1 MKGTLSLLFLINF
14 SHSSDVAQMMR
25 MNGTNEIQ
33 KAIHEMND
41 GQISLFWGLILVA
54 LVLSMALSW
63 IAETFV

>member
-14 SHSSDVAQMMR
+14 SQSSDVAQMMR

-33 KAIHEMND
+33 KALHEMND
-41 GQISLFWGLILVA
+41 GQISLSWGLILVA

>member
-14 SHSSDVAQMMR
+14 SQSSDVAQMMR

-41 GQISLFWGLILVA
+41 WQISLSWGLILVA

>member
-14 SHSSDVAQMMR
+14 SQSSDVAQMMR

-41 GQISLFWGLILVA
+41 GQTSLSWGLILVA

>member
-14 SHSSDVAQMMR
+14 SQSSDVAQMMR

-41 GQISLFWGLILVA
+41 GQISLSWGLILVA

>member
-14 SHSSDVAQMMR
+14 SQSSDVAQMMR
-25 MNGTNEIQ
+25 MYGTNEIQ
-33 KAIHEMND
+33 KALHEMND
-41 GQISLFWGLILVA
+41 GQISLSWGLILVA

>member
-14 SHSSDVAQMMR
+14 SQSSDVAQMMR

-41 GQISLFWGLILVA
+41 GQISLSWGLILVV

>member
-1 MKGTLSLLFLINF
+1 MKGTLSLLFLIKF
-14 SHSSDVAQMMR
+14 SQSSDVAQMMR

-33 KAIHEMND
+33 KALHEMND
-41 GQISLFWGLILVA
+41 GQISLSWGLILVA